1 MNFIIK
7 AWRNFK
13 LVVAKRRQ
21 KIRRSKYRF
30 DDPTENKFRI
40 GDLVNVIC
48 STDFDADGGFYNF
61 TGTGE
66 VVDAFYGFDINNGY
80 KWHYKVQ
87 YKTGSNKVI
96 ILYEEAEICI
106 DAAWIRDQK
115 LKELGI

>member
-21 KIRRSKYRF
+21 KI
-30 DDPTENKFRI
+30 PTENKFKI

-48 STDFDADGGFYNF
+48 STGPIDTFDADGGFYNF

-66 VVDAFYGFDINNGY
+66 VVV
-80 KWHYKVQ
+80 KM
-87 YKTGSNKVI
+87 
-96 ILYEEAEICI
+96 
-106 DAAWIRDQK
+106 
-115 LKELGI
+115 